1 MKYKYKELNVEPY
14 LDEIES
20 GWTEKMESYMIA
32 EINDEDY
39 PWAEVDEIGGDGL
52 YVTDF
57 DCYLYMLVH
66 DGKIIFEIF

>member
-1 MKYKYKELNVEPY
+1 MKYKDINVEPY

-39 PWAEVDEIGGDGL
+39 PWLEVEEITADGM

-57 DCYLYMLVH
+57 DCNLYMLVY
-66 DGKIIFEIF
+66 DGKVVFEIF